1 MHYPTGTLAQKDYYS
16 VLGVSK
22 DADQKEIKKA
32 YYQVGCEDAH
42 CSLCHTCVM
51 CNGCFSY
58 SIELALA
65 PQLAGFIL
73 HVYVVA
79 RIQYHNDGMVPVCV
93 CVCVRACACVCV
105 CVW

>member
-1 MHYPTGTLAQKDYYS
+1 MYYPTGALAQKDYYS

-22 DADQKEIKKA
+22 NADQKEIKKA

-42 CSLCHTCVM
+42 CRLCHTCVM

-65 PQLAGFIL
+65 PQLADFIL
-73 HVYVVA
+73 PEYS
-79 RIQYHNDGMVPVCV
+79 IIMMEWCLCV
-93 CVCVRACACVCV
+93 CVCMRACVRVCV
-105 CVW
+105 RVVRHV